1 MVLPNRMAGPSA
13 GKSKSSKRKSSD
25 RKKAPSGGTTKRGH
39 GGGARTKK
47 GWSGPVPGKQ
57 VRGSNTTAP
66 GKRSS
71 EPRGEDA
78 TGKSGRSRAQATGK
92 RAEQAPAKP
101 RSAVKAA
108 KGTATKAGKGTA
120 AGDGAEIPQDGP
132 RTYEVTM
139 DGDLHGPERMDAFK
153 SKADE
158 MVVGERTVI
167 HHAARYGIVRGMT
180 WTVILSALLF
190 WLPVVGPAVAGY
202 VGGRKAGG
210 PLRGLIAVLVPAM
223 VMFVML
229 AAVTENLD
237 LVPAAVVSDVSF
249 DPEALADLPA
259 QAVPLLGGLQQ
270 SVDAWMAAPPDV
282 MFIMLVFALVGGA
295 LSSLRRREEE
305 TVIEK
310 VGIPLGEL
318 KERVLKEEA
327 ERTGAP
333 FGEPPSRWHPHPA
346 IAAPVAA
353 HDAFNELVEEVAQKV
368 YMYMQ
373 GIEPEPGTG
382 RVRTATRRSRRRGQP
397 AVSTGGQ
404 GPHYDQ
410 MVSVVS
416 PDRMAAAPVA
426 APAPAPRT
434 RRSRRGAAASANTV
448 PRTAAEA
455 IVGDDED
462 WEVVNT
468 SQGRRPIRVVRS
480 PRQGAPVMMPE
491 HSMAEL
497 EAEAAPPVVFEEVT
511 EGDGLPEPPMYVE
524 ERGGLLG
531 RKHKVVYPTAPRGSG
546 LGGPPSPRG
555 TGWSEEPEDVEP
567 VPRARRNYERLPIV
581 GSIYEDMEREG
592 SPGVGVAGRLRS
604 IDEPTMDDTIEASAI
619 ASSAARELAEMARFE
634 GGPDLETEEEDAP
647 RGARARK
654 KTPSRGD
661 LSVDSV
667 GDLSDVEEMAEP
679 PAPPRDQRRTRSVPK
694 STARKVKHPTGS
706 LKSRGRKVAKE
717 AIFEEDEALVGVV
730 EWDASR
736 DGDIEEED
744 LFNPRRL
751 EDDAGDEGDP
761 EEGSEEWAEEERIA
775 ALVREREDWDRL

>member
-1 MVLPNRMAGPSA
+1 MVLPNRIAGPSA
-13 GKSKSSKRKSSD
+13 GKKPSSKGKGTN
-25 RKKAPSGGTTKRGH
+25 RKKAPSKGTTKRGR
-39 GGGARTKK
+39 GGGARTRK

-66 GKRSS
+66 GKRSA
-71 EPRGEDA
+71 EPRKEDA

-92 RAEQAPAKP
+92 VAEKAPSKP
-101 RSAVKAA
+101 RASAKAVKR
-108 KGTATKAGKGTA
+108 TAPDEDAE
-120 AGDGAEIPQDGP
+120 GAPDGP
-132 RTYEVTM
+132 RTYEITM
-139 DGDLHGPERMDAFK
+139 DGDLHGPEKMEAFK
-153 SKADE
+153 SKADS

-190 WLPVVGPAVAGY
+190 WLPVVGPAIAGY

-210 PLRGLIAVLVPAM
+210 PMRGIIAVLIPAM
-223 VMFVML
+223 VMFVMV
-229 AAVTENLD
+229 AAVTENMD
-237 LVPAAVVSDVSF
+237 LVPTGMVSDVSF
-249 DPEALADLPA
+249 DPETLADLPA
-259 QAVPLLGGLQQ
+259 QAVPLLGGLQR
-270 SVDAWMAAPPDV
+270 SVDSWMSTPPDV

-318 KERVLKEEA
+318 KERILKEEA
-327 ERTGAP
+327 EQAGTS

-382 RVRTATRRSRRRGQP
+382 QLRPATRRSRRKHQ
-397 AVSTGGQ
+397 AQVSTGGE

-416 PDRMAAAPVA
+416 PDRMAAAPAAVA
-426 APAPAPRT
+426 APAPARRG
-434 RRSRRGAAASANTV
+434 RRSRRGASAATNTV

-455 IVGDDED
+455 IVGDEED

-468 SQGRRPIRVVRS
+468 SKGRRPIRVVRS
-480 PRQGAPVMMPE
+480 PRQEAPVMMPE
-491 HSMAEL
+491 HAMAEL
-497 EAEAAPPVVFEEVT
+497 EADAAPPVVFEEVT

-524 ERGGLLG
+524 DRGGLLG
-531 RKHKVVYPTAPRGSG
+531 RKHKVVYPTAPKGTG
-546 LGGPPSPRG
+546 LGGPTSPHG
-555 TGWSEEPEDVEP
+555 GGWYEEPEEASVR
-567 VPRARRNYERLPIV
+567 PRAGRNYERLPIV
-581 GSIYEDMEREG
+581 GSIYEDMEREP
-592 SPGVGVAGRLRS
+592 SPGLGVTGRLKS

-634 GGPDLETEEEDAP
+634 EGPEMESEEDEVP
-647 RGARARK
+647 PKTRRRKPSGGAIA
-654 KTPSRGD
+654 TD
-661 LSVDSV
+661 AV
-667 GDLSDVEEMAEP
+667 GDLDEIEDLAEAS
-679 PAPPRDQRRTRSVPK
+679 PAPRAHPRAKPAPK

-706 LKSRGRKVAKE
+706 LKSRGRKMAQESVY
-717 AIFEEDEALVGVV
+717 EEDEALVGVV

-751 EDDAGDEGDP
+751 EDDKGDDGADDDGP
-761 EEGSEEWAEEERIA
+761 REGSDEWAEEERIA